1 MYTEK
6 WGGESVRSVPKEA
19 GTGSGREISVANIAS
34 GFSFPGHLGV
44 FNLITTLGPDNDFL
58 AKFSIIRAHGR
69 AP

>member
-1 MYTEK
+1 MYTES
-6 WGGESVRSVPKEA
+6 EAVSHSAPCQEA

-44 FNLITTLGPDNDFL
+44 FNLITTLGADNDFL
-58 AKFSIIRAHGR
+58 ANFSIIRAHGR